1 MRSTSA
7 TESDVPPGASARPGE
22 PPARELPSDELPIRE
37 TIARLVAAGKDLVDA
52 EVAWAKA
59 RTTFITAA
67 ARTALIYGAVA
78 FFLAFA
84 LIVALLVGAVL
95 ALAPVIGIGLALLVV
110 TIGALVLIGLCALVI
125 RSQVRRITGAL
136 K

>member
-7 TESDVPPGASARPGE
+7 TEPDVPPGASVRPGE
-22 PPARELPSDELPIRE
+22 PPAGELPSDELPIRE

-52 EVAWAKA
+52 EMAWAKA
-59 RTTFITAA
+59 RATFITAA

-78 FFLAFA
+78 FFLAFG

-95 ALAPVIGIGLALLVV
+95 ALTPVIGVGLALLVV

-125 RSQVRRITGAL
+125 RSQVRRIVGAL